1 MSLMLRLRVKLW
13 PIHRLKLSLRK
24 TISLLQAMNAAINAA
39 TNAAINAATNAA
51 IDAAIDAE
59 AYQTEQTGCESSHH

>member
-1 MSLMLRLRVKLW
+1 MLRLRVKLW
-13 PIHRLKLSLRK
+13 PIHRSTLSLRKKALMLRFCWK
-24 TISLLQAMNAAINAA
+24 TISLLQAM
-39 TNAAINAATNAA
+39 NAAINAATNAA